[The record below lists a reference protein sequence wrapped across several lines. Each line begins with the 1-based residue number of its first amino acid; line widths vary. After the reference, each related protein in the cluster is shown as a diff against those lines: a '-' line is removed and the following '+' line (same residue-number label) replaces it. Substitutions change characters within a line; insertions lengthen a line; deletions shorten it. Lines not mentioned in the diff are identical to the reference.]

1 MAKVKWVQA
10 RRDSSIYT
18 GRVTIS
24 SRHLKVGSEALMKT
38 DEEEAEFNPEKI
50 KRRVKDDQ

>member
-1 MAKVKWVQA
+1 MAKGKWVQA

-38 DEEEAEFNPEKI
+38 DEEAEFNPEKI
-50 KRRVKDDQ
+50 KRRVEDDQ

>member
-1 MAKVKWVQA
+1 MAKIKWVQA